1 MPRNRQQTEARIR
14 AAALGLL
21 QREGFAAWGVNA
33 VARAASVDKVL
44 LYRYFTSM
52 DGLLGEIIALTPF
65 WPDPDALPAHSP
77 EAFFTATLAQLEQ
90 QPQAF
95 VLLALPA
102 ARRPDSAI
110 RRKFNGDLERWLA
123 GLRARVIGQPP
134 PGRLE
139 RWLAGLRARVIG
151 QPPPGRL
158 ERVAALLHCCA
169 ATGLHRFSPAELWS
183 ELAPPLAWAGVP
195 PAPQPETAALPAGEL
210 PTALL

>member
-139 RWLAGLRARVIG
+139 R
-151 QPPPGRL
+151 
-158 ERVAALLHCCA
+158 VAALLHCCA